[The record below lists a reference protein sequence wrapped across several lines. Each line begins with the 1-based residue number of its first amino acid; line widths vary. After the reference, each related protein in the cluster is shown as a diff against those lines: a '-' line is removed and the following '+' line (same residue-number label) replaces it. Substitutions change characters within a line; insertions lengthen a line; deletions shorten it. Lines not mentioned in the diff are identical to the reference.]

1 MESPRLLIF
10 IENVPK
16 HIQQI
21 KVRSHLFRCRLFATG
36 NFFVLQFRVPGNLGA
51 RNDPNFGLRR
61 RIYLL
66 GHRTHADA
74 DPRKLLT
81 ETTTP
86 GLWLLRRQRKQERVL
101 SNQAIYLLFLTYQQ
115 CFTSQYRVRQL
126 ILLLKWCSL
135 KYAAQFRPKQNRSR
149 LCRCPVTRTL
159 IGNLINK
166 L

>member
-1 MESPRLLIF
+1 MLQSINSKGSRDQSCQVDFTCAQLEMESPRLLIF

-16 HIQQI
+16 HNQQI
-21 KVRSHLFRCRLFATG
+21 KVRSYLFRCRLFATG

-61 RIYLL
+61 RIYRL

-86 GLWLLRRQRKQERVL
+86 GLWLLRRQRKQEIVL

-115 CFTSQYRVRQL
+115 CFTSQYRVRQQ
-126 ILLLKWCSL
+126 ILLW
-135 KYAAQFRPKQNRSR
+135 
-149 LCRCPVTRTL
+149 RCHL
-159 IGNLINK
+159 NDFL
-166 L
+166 